1 MKKKIITLTITACLV
16 FTIFFSFVSSS
27 SAKVNKES
35 ILNLKTV
42 VGISFQSNETEEPL
56 TPKGEVREINLN
68 VSFRIE
74 IERFGKNIINLLSN
88 KKATV
93 ELGIV
98 DYPLWSTVSIDT
110 QTLEFDISNDVQ
122 YGEVIL
128 AVSASEEAP
137 AYEIGTVRI
146 NASVDPIKGPLG
158 LITLID
164 GYKKD
169 FTVAFIPDYVGII
182 DPEPTKGDFYEIA
195 PYNTTTIPINIKNLG
210 NGKTNVIVEIVNSS
224 DSFNLSI
231 PDNVLVDVN
240 ENQTVYLAL
249 KADHK
254 FDQELIRLKFTPA
267 YSLDLE
273 VTGNPCIVTLMIE
286 NDGSYKE
293 PEEEFEIDTT
303 MLTVILLI
311 IILAIIVIIVFL
323 KRK

>member
-42 VGISFQSNETEEPL
+42 VGISFQSNEIEEPL
-56 TPKGEVREINLN
+56 TPKGEAREINLN
-68 VSFRIE
+68 VSFKIE

-93 ELGIV
+93 ELDIV

-110 QTLEFDISNDVQ
+110 HTLEFDISNDVQ

-128 AVSASEEAP
+128 FISASEEAP
-137 AYEIGTVRI
+137 AYEIGSVRI
-146 NASVDPIKGPLG
+146 NASVDSIKGLLG
-158 LITLID
+158 IFTIID
-164 GYKKD
+164 GYHGE
-169 FTVAFIPDYVGII
+169 VAINFVASYLPVI
-182 DPEPTKGDFYEIA
+182 DIVSPSTLYELS
-195 PYNTTTIPINIKNLG
+195 PYNETRIPINITNLG
-210 NGKTNVIVEIVNSS
+210 NDKTTILNEIVNQSENWNVSIS
-224 DSFNLSI
+224 DI
-231 PDNVLVDVN
+231 TVE
-240 ENQTVYLAL
+240 ENDTGTTYLIVY
-249 KADHK
+249 ADHR
-254 FDQELIRLKFTPA
+254 FDTETVEIRFTPVRTEDKTDKGNSTTLKFTF
-267 YSLDLE
+267 
-273 VTGNPCIVTLMIE
+273 E

-303 MLTVILLI
+303 MLAIILLI